1 MFNRFRGRMNAI
13 REANRQRHSASNISL
28 KSYVYGEIKC
38 EGKNYI
44 AEETSVR
51 NVKLGYGSYISRSS
65 DIQMTA
71 IGRYSS
77 IGPFCMTLTMGEHPT
92 RGFVSTFPAFYHRN
106 FLNIFNYC
114 DENRFEEYRY
124 AEHTTNTSVVVGND
138 VWIASYVK
146 ILGGVTIGDGAII
159 AAGAVVIKD
168 VPPYAIVGGVPAR
181 IIRYRF
187 SPEQIEWLMGIKWWD
202 KDEQWIQAHAK
213 YFDDIERFM
222 EIVKWENNDHENE
235 EHDSGI

>member
-1 MFNRFRGRMNAI
+1 MNAI
-13 REANRQRHSASNISL
+13 REANRQRSRSSSISL
-28 KSYVYGEIKC
+28 RSYVYGEIKC

-51 NVKLGYGSYISRSS
+51 DVKLGYGSYISRSS
-65 DIQMTA
+65 DIQKTA

-77 IGPFCMTLTMGEHPT
+77 IGPFCKTLTMGVHPT
-92 RGFVSTFPAFYHRN
+92 REFVSTFPAFYHQN
-106 FLNIFNYC
+106 FLNLFDYC

-124 AEHTTNTSVVVGND
+124 ADRITKTSVVVGND

-146 ILGGVTIGDGAII
+146 ILEGVTIGDGAIV

-168 VPPYAIVGGVPAR
+168 VPPYAIVGGVPAQ

-187 SPEQIEWLMGIKWWD
+187 TPEQIEWLMEIKWWD

-213 YFDDIERFM
+213 YFDEIEHFM
-222 EIVKWENNDHENE
+222 EIVKKKDNDDENQEYN
-235 EHDSGI
+235 SGV